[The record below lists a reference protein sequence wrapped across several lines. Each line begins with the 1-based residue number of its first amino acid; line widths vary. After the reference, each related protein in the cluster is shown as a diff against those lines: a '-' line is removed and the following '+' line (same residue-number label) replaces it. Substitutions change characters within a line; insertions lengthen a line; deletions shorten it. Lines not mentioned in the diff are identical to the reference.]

1 MKKSKKL
8 ILGFAGRKRSGKSVL
23 SKAVAS
29 YTPNKVV
36 ILSVATYL
44 KDMCANLL
52 GMTFEQMIEYKDNN
66 KSIDVTVDDKWI
78 NILKKKTTVSHSYLE
93 NEVKGTKL
101 KNVREVLQYIGTDVI
116 RKFQPDWHL
125 EQLMADIDSYSD
137 DTVIC
142 IDDVRFPNEKKALEE
157 IGAEIFFIMRPNA
170 LFNISNHD
178 SEIAITWDMFDDN
191 HVIINEFDEQ
201 TLIDTF
207 RVAFVTD
214 FAANRELSIFLSNLS
229 IYKKDINH
237 NFPKY
242 DSSLVKEIVKQN
254 FANPLFNKKG
264 IIVFNAK
271 NRMEAETFV
280 ECIYGND
287 CVSYRR
293 NFLVYNPLIIEN
305 LKKFITL

>member
-36 ILSVATYL
+36 VLSVATYL

-78 NILKKKTTVSHSYLE
+78 NILKKKTTVSHTYLE
-93 NEVKGTKL
+93 NEVKGKKL

-142 IDDVRFPNEKKALEE
+142 IDDVRFPNEKKALEK
-157 IGAEIFFIMRPNA
+157 IGAEIFFIIRPNA

-178 SEIAITWDMFDDN
+178 SEIAITWDMFDDD
-191 HVIINEFDEQ
+191 HIIINEFDEQ

-214 FAANRELSIFLSNLS
+214 FAVNRELSIFLSNLS
-229 IYKKDINH
+229 IYKKDINY

-242 DSSLVKEIVKQN
+242 YSPLVKEIVKQN

-264 IIVFNAK
+264 IIVYNAK
-271 NRMEAETFV
+271 NRLEAETFV

-293 NFLVYNPLIIEN
+293 NFLLYNPLIIEN
-305 LKKFITL
+305 LKKFITS